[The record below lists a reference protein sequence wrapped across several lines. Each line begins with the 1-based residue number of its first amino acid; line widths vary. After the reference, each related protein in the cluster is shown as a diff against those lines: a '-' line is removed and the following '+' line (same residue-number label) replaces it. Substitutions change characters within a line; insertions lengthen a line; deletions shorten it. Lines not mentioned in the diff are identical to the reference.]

1 MMPLESL
8 LELTGGIMHVVTA
21 SIALFAFYTLRER
34 LVKNLR
40 KYRKFIIGIV
50 LYASVFILS
59 GVLLAFGKEDES
71 LFAVFSFLRAL
82 AALLIMLGM
91 IGV

>member
-1 MMPLESL
+1 MSFESL

-21 SIALFAFYTLRER
+21 SIALFAFYTLRDR
-34 LVKNLR
+34 LAKNLR
-40 KYRKFIIGIV
+40 KYYKFVIGIV

-59 GVLLAFGKEDES
+59 GILLALGEEDQS

>member
-1 MMPLESL
+1 MMSFESL
-8 LELTGGIMHVVTA
+8 LELTGGVMHLVTA
-21 SIALFAFYTLRER
+21 AIALFAFYTLRGR
-34 LVKNLR
+34 LRKNLR
-40 KYRKFIIGIV
+40 KYHKFVIGIV
-50 LYASVFILS
+50 LYISVFILS
-59 GVLLAFGKEDES
+59 GVLLALGGEDES